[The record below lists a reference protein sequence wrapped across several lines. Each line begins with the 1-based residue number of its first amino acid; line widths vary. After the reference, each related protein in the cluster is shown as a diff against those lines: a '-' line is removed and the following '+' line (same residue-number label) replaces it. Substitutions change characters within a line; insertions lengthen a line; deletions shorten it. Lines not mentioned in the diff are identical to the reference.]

1 MSDEKEMNIDITDLV
16 IPPKDKPEYDAVP
29 AKAKR
34 KPGRPSKQTKE
45 TRERLIHAA
54 AIGYAS
60 FEAIARAAG
69 ISADT
74 LQRMWA
80 ADQSLRQDI
89 EAARDGAIDKIEASV
104 LSAATDDP
112 RLGLQVLRARR
123 AASYNE
129 RSKVE
134 LTGADG
140 GPIQHELIAR
150 VGSLSDEEI
159 AEAIRALNGAVD
171 EVK

>member
-1 MSDEKEMNIDITDLV
+1 MSDEKELNIDITDLV

-45 TRERLIHAA
+45 TRERLIRAA

-80 ADQSLRQDI
+80 ADPSLRQDI